1 MKFREIVDSPCGLRY
16 CFDNLDLQS
25 GLARRNLLEQEM
37 MTSPEAI
44 EESQASLKRFAALLG
59 EEPRKVETLQMKL
72 QSLRDI
78 SGTLGSLEAGN
89 ILDDIELFEIK
100 HLAMLGEEVSR
111 LLADQIDVAG
121 LDFEYEKVID
131 LLDPE
136 GQRMGTFYIYDAY
149 SPELREARRALE
161 AEPESDEL
169 KDAVMNIEDAVKQ
182 RLSGALSPFAGALR
196 GVMNALSDIDLGIA
210 KALQM
215 KTMELIIPQCGS
227 GTSFKGMFNPEVS
240 AILRSKGKSF
250 QKVDFDYAVG
260 STSTVIGANMG
271 GKTVA
276 MKTLC
281 LAQYLFQFGF
291 AVPALE
297 AVMTPYEKILFC
309 IGDEQSQ
316 QKGLSSFAAEIL
328 RINNVIVVAEKGVK
342 LLALIDEPARTTNP
356 VEGSALVSALLKILS
371 GKENL
376 SLILTTHYRVEYSGQ
391 CWRVKG
397 LQGGSAGLKMDYQL
411 LKTSSN
417 EVPHEA
423 LNIARELHVSDWWI
437 NEANIYLNT
446 ETH

>member
-25 GLARRNLLEQEM
+25 GFARRTLLEKEM
-37 MTSPEAI
+37 MTSVEAI
-44 EESQASLKRFAALLG
+44 EESYAALKRSALML
-59 EEPRKVETLQMKL
+59 EQDKRKVETLQMKL

-78 SGTLGSLEAGN
+78 SGTLNSLEEGN

-100 HLAMLGEEVSR
+100 HLALLGSEVCQ
-111 LLADQIDVAG
+111 LASEIGAG
-121 LDFEYEKVID
+121 LDFEYDKVID
-131 LLDPE
+131 VLDPE
-136 GQRMGTFYIYDAY
+136 GLRMGTFYIYDAY
-149 SPELREARRALE
+149 SPQLRQARRDLE
-161 AEPESDEL
+161 ADPDNEEL
-169 KDAVMNIEDAVKQ
+169 KDAVMNIEDEIKQ
-182 RLSGALSPFAGALR
+182 QLSGSLRPFAAALR
-196 GVMNALSDIDLGIA
+196 SVMNVLAEIDINIA
-210 KALQM
+210 KAIQM
-215 KTMELIIPQCGS
+215 KVLEMIVPQCS
-227 GTSFKGMFNPEVS
+227 DSTAFKGMFNPEVS
-240 AILRSKGKSF
+240 AILRTKGRSF
-250 QKVDFDYAVG
+250 QKVDFDYTVG

-291 AVPALE
+291 AVPASQAL
-297 AVMTPYEKILFC
+297 MTPYDKILFC

-328 RINNVIVVAEKGVK
+328 RINNVIVVANRGEK

-356 VEGSALVSALLKILS
+356 VEGSALVSALLKILN

-397 LQGGSAGLKMDYQL
+397 LQGGSAGLKMDYEL

-423 LNIARELHVSDWWI
+423 LNIARELHVSDHWI
-437 NEANIYLNT
+437 NEANIILNN
-446 ETH
+446 

>member
-16 CFDNLDLQS
+16 CFDNLELQS
-25 GLARRNLLEQEM
+25 GFSRRTLLEQEM
-37 MTSPEAI
+37 MTSAGAI
-44 EESQASLKRFAALLG
+44 EASYASLKRFAALLAQD
-59 EEPRKVETLQMKL
+59 RRTVENLQMKL
-72 QSLRDI
+72 QTLRDI
-78 SGTLGSLEAGN
+78 SGTLKSLEECN
-89 ILDDIELFEIK
+89 VLDDIELFEIK
-100 HLAMLGEEVSR
+100 HLAMLGSEVVE
-111 LLADQIDVAG
+111 LAAG
-121 LDFEYEKVID
+121 LEVTGIDFEYEKVID
-131 LLDPE
+131 ILDPE
-136 GQRMGTFYIYDAY
+136 GLRMGTFYIYDAY
-149 SPELREARRALE
+149 SPELRQARRDLE
-161 AEPESDEL
+161 SDPDNDEL
-169 KDAVMNIEDAVKQ
+169 KDAVMNIEDSIKQ
-182 RLSGALSPFAGALR
+182 QLSVSLR
-196 GVMNALSDIDLGIA
+196 PYASGLKGVMNALALIDIQIA
-210 KALQM
+210 KAIQM
-215 KTMELIIPQCGS
+215 KAEEMTIPQCS
-227 GTSFKGMFNPEVS
+227 DSTSFKGMFNPEVS
-240 AILRSKGKSF
+240 SILRTKGRQF
-250 QKVDFDYAVG
+250 QKVDFDYTVG

-297 AVMTPYEKILFC
+297 AKMTPYEKIIFC

-328 RINNVIVVAEKGVK
+328 RINNVIVVANKGER

-397 LQGGSAGLKMDYQL
+397 LQGGSAGLKMNYEL

-423 LNIARELHVSDWWI
+423 LNIARELHVSDHWI
-437 NEANIYLNT
+437 NEANIILNN
-446 ETH
+446 